1 MPSRRPRPRR
11 PIVAVVLVAAL
22 AALAVVPASALAA
35 VTVSRAEVSSGTL
48 RLEGRALANRSITV
62 DGVAMGTSDGA
73 GAFRISRSS
82 YRPPADCTVDV
93 NDGSA
98 TPAVARLS
106 GCTVSSTSPTPTPTP
121 APATTTITPNV
132 AGFDANVGTP
142 FQETFVLTGTSITSP
157 SSFRIVS
164 GALPAGLALT
174 PIPITSPRPFPQ
186 NAIRIQ
192 GTPTTIQ
199 NSTFTLRGTDARGL
213 TATRTYTIRV
223 AAPRPLTIAPQAWGP
238 LVVGA
243 PQNLFLDGDGG
254 VKPYRWSISAGAL
267 PPGMAVIQDSATV
280 GLVRVGGTPTQS
292 GSFTWT
298 LRLTDA
304 RSATL
309 DRTFTTVVGAA
320 TLPPLVEVAVTPSTT
335 GPSTVIATVRLLSPV
350 PSGSATVSLSSS
362 DPAVASVPSTVTV
375 AAGDTIAAFPVTTS
389 AVTQSTATTISAT
402 LGGVTK
408 TTPLTVNPG

>member
-1 MPSRRPRPRR
+1 MPHLRPF
-11 PIVAVVLVAAL
+11 VAAL
-22 AALAVVPASALAA
+22 AALTTMFVAAPPAFAT
-35 VTVSRAEVSSGTL
+35 VTVSRAEVNSGTL
-48 RLEGRALANRSITV
+48 RVEGRALASRSITV
-62 DGVAMGTSDGA
+62 DGIAMGTSDSS

-82 YRPPADCTVDV
+82 YSAPADCTIDV

-106 GCTVSSTSPTPTPTP
+106 GCTVTTSPTPTPTP
-121 APATTTITPNV
+121 SPSPSPTTTITPTV

-142 FQETFVLTGTSITSP
+142 FQETFVLSGTNVTSP

-192 GTPTTIQ
+192 GTPTTVQ
-199 NSTFTLRGTDARGL
+199 TSTFTLRGTDARGL

-223 AAPRPLTIAPQAWGP
+223 AAPRPLTITPQAWGP

-267 PPGMAVIQDSATV
+267 PPGMSVIQDSTTV
-280 GLVRVGGTPTQS
+280 GLVRVGGTPTQA

-304 RSATL
+304 RGVSL
-309 DRTFTTVVGAA
+309 DRTFTTAVTVA
-320 TLPPLVEVAVTPSTT
+320 TAPPLVEVAVTPSTT
-335 GPSTVIATVRLLSPV
+335 GGTTVFATARLQALAPAGGV
-350 PSGSATVSLSSS
+350 VVAVSSS
-362 DPAVASVPSTVTV
+362 DPAVGSVPATVTIP
-375 AAGDTIAAFPVTTS
+375 AGESFGAFPVTTS
-389 AVTQSTATTISAT
+389 AVTQSTTVTISAT
-402 LGGVTK
+402 FDGVTK